1 MSLRNGRGK
10 KRLTI
15 STPCTAAATSLTS
28 GYRVINECLSLI
40 FSSTPFNQP
49 SGCYTGLGIED
60 LTGIAALH
68 PDKSFVRYAGE
79 TFPFNDKVFEWV
91 FSNAVIEHVG
101 PAEKQLHFVA
111 EMLRVGRRVFFTT
124 PNKFFLFET
133 HTNLP
138 LVHWHDGLLDLWCA
152 RFRPRLRGNLHLL
165 SYRQLDTLMQ
175 KTNAHYT
182 IYRNRLLLPVGVLTP
197 TFTVA
202 CSKIVRDWNS
212 SGPCKVVH
220 RCNSL
225 TDEDSSSEEGDA
237 FGRFSRNS

>member
-1 MSLRNGRGK
+1 MQGTAQGKRVNAAVGKIKHVFTKQSRQKKVDHFYSLYGGGNVLDVG
-10 KRLTI
+10 
-15 STPCTAAATSLTS
+15 
-28 GYRVINECLSLI
+28 V
-40 FSSTPFNQP
+40 SSNQQIPFTNFFLNTFQP
-49 SGCYTGLGIED
+49 PGGCYTGLGIED

-68 PDKSFVRYAGE
+68 HDKSFVRYAGGV
-79 TFPFNDKVFEWV
+79 FPFKDKAFEWV

-101 PAEKQLHFVA
+101 PAEKQLQFVA

-124 PNKFFLFET
+124 PNKFFLVET

-182 IYRNRLLLPVGVLTP
+182 IYRNRLLLPMGVLTP

-202 CSKIVRDWNS
+202 CSKTASDWDS
-212 SGPCKVVH
+212 IRLRKVGM
-220 RCNSL
+220 S
-225 TDEDSSSEEGDA
+225 
-237 FGRFSRNS
+237 